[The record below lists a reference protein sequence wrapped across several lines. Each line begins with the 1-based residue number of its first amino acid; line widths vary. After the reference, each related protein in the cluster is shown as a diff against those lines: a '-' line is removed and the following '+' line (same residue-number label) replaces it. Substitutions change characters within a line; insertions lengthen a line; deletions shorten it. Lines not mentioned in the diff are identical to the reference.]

1 MGADGPFRNKSD
13 AVYAGRTIYSG
24 GCCGQGDV
32 VREEDHMTTN
42 LSAREV
48 EYFPR
53 LSFERHAHLLK
64 SARYHALR
72 NVSKRRHRV
81 ITSCVVEDV
90 HFRTRDRRLSLRFSF
105 SSSAYPISVICI
117 IGRVGLVVVRHA
129 SLFPWRISRRI
140 WEDSDCPAILCAD
153 SYPHLTTAAC
163 LSAYRFFPFPK
174 DKRRDC

>member
-1 MGADGPFRNKSD
+1 
-13 AVYAGRTIYSG
+13 
-24 GCCGQGDV
+24 
-32 VREEDHMTTN
+32 MTTN

-129 SLFPWRISRRI
+129 SLFPLDNITENLGRFRLPRDIMCRFLPAFNNSRMPFRV
-140 WEDSDCPAILCAD
+140 SL
-153 SYPHLTTAAC
+153 
-163 LSAYRFFPFPK
+163 LSLPK
-174 DKRRDC
+174 R